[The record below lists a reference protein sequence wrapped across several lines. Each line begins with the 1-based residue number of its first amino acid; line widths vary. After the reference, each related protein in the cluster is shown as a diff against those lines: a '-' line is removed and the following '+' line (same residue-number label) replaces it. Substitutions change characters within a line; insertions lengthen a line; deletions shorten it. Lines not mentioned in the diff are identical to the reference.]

1 MTRVGR
7 VRKQRG
13 IAHDVDC
20 TVSHGVKRHPFVC
33 LPSRW
38 GRVTIPICVA
48 AAVNEII
55 PICVA
60 AAVNETST
68 HQKPGSRALPP

>member
-20 TVSHGVKRHPFVC
+20 TVPHGVKRHPFVC

-48 AAVNEII
+48 AAVNEIVGDI
-55 PICVA
+55 EAPIA
-60 AAVNETST
+60 GLS
-68 HQKPGSRALPP
+68 